1 MKDISPSMANLV
13 GRLCSTLLYGI
24 NIVVYGS
31 CVYVLYG
38 KRTNTRICWFL
49 FTTATIQFI
58 ISTIHIGVS
67 WRMLIE
73 AFIQDADIP
82 GTSVAYWIHNP
93 SKVTDVITKG
103 IPIVNSILA
112 DVILIWRLYVIWARN
127 RFICILPSIIV
138 LAYTITFLVG
148 VGKLSNLN
156 GQDFFAISQYGVAG
170 YGMSAVAHVSVTL
183 LIVGKI
189 WWTARGIHVIHPSFA
204 SSIGSAVWIVLESGA
219 VYSITTIFV
228 VVFGSLK
235 TWIGGLILDIVVQ
248 VAELIPTL
256 IIVRA
261 GLRHT
266 SDNTT
271 SMLTTFPLEFSTDNN
286 LQISS
291 GTFSAET
298 LNPGLKGDTYCLD
311 AKFSV

>member
-1 MKDISPSMANLV
+1 
-13 GRLCSTLLYGI
+13 
-24 NIVVYGS
+24 
-31 CVYVLYG
+31 
-38 KRTNTRICWFL
+38 
-49 FTTATIQFI
+49 
-58 ISTIHIGVS
+58 
-67 WRMLIE
+67 
-73 AFIQDADIP
+73 
-82 GTSVAYWIHNP
+82 
-93 SKVTDVITKG
+93 
-103 IPIVNSILA
+103 
-112 DVILIWRLYVIWARN
+112 
-127 RFICILPSIIV
+127 
-138 LAYTITFLVG
+138 
-148 VGKLSNLN
+148 
-156 GQDFFAISQYGVAG
+156 
-170 YGMSAVAHVSVTL
+170 MSAVAHVSVTL

-248 VAELIPTL
+248 VAVSHNHINNLTSLIHGKELIPTL
-256 IIVRA
+256 IIVRV